1 MKKTVFLLASLFVMA
16 CGIQSVKAQTQT
28 GSATA
33 NATATILQAV
43 SITKNADLNFG
54 KIIADPTAA
63 GQVAIQTDGTRTIAA
78 GNVVLFDTESEH
90 QAASF
95 TASGTAG
102 RTYSL
107 SLPADGSVLLTRTG
121 GTETMTI
128 EGFVHS
134 ANGTLDATT
143 GEETFNVGGTL
154 KVGANQAP
162 GQYTGTF
169 TVTAAYN

>member
-107 SLPADGSVLLTRTG
+107 SLPANESVSLTGPSGSDP
-121 GTETMTI
+121 MTI
-128 EGFVHS
+128 TGFVHS
-134 ANGTLDATT
+134 ATGTLNAS

-154 KVGANQAP
+154 NVGANQAP

>member
-1 MKKTVFLLASLFVMA
+1 MKKTVFLLAGLFVMA

-33 NATATILQAV
+33 NATATIVQAV

-54 KIIADPTAA
+54 KIIADPTEE
-63 GQVAIQTDGTRTIAA
+63 GKVAIQTDGTRTIAA
-78 GNVVLFDTESEH
+78 GNVVLFNTESNH

-95 TASGTAG
+95 KASGSAG

-107 SLPADGSVLLTRTG
+107 SFPASATLTREG
-121 GTETMTI
+121 GSETMTV
-128 EGFVHS
+128 EGFVHN
-134 ANGTLDATT
+134 ATGRLDDAT